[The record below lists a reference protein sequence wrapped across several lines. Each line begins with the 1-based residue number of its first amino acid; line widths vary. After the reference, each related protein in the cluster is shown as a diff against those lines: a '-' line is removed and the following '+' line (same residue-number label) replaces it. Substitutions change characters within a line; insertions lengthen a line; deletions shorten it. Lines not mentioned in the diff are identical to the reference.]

1 MSKKVLQKPLFS
13 DTLKKKPKKLIMKK
27 NPYNDILLDKYSG
40 SMGGDKKLAHKRDRR
55 DNRFIIEEDLLEE
68 DLLEEEE

>member
-1 MSKKVLQKPLFS
+1 MSKKLLQKPLFS

-40 SMGGDKKLAHKRDRR
+40 SMGGDKKLNHKRNRR
-55 DNRFIIEEDLLEE
+55 DNRYIIEEELNE
-68 DLLEEEE
+68 DDE

>member
-1 MSKKVLQKPLFS
+1 MSKKILQKPLFS

-40 SMGGDKKLAHKRDRR
+40 SMGGDKKLNHKRERR
-55 DNRFIIEEDLLEE
+55 EYKNIIEEELDE
-68 DLLEEEE
+68 DTE

>member
-1 MSKKVLQKPLFS
+1 
-13 DTLKKKPKKLIMKK
+13 MKK

>member
-1 MSKKVLQKPLFS
+1 MSKKPLQKPLFS

-40 SMGGDKKLAHKRDRR
+40 SMGGDKKLDHKRNRVES
-55 DNRFIIEEDLLEE
+55 RFIIEEELNE
-68 DLLEEEE
+68 DDE